1 MNFKKGLVII
11 LTFVI
16 AFSFIGCSEKNVETQ
31 KLKIF
36 HAGSLTIPFKQLE
49 DAFEKENPNIDVL
62 REAAG
67 SRKCARK
74 ISELNKK
81 ADIMASADY
90 SVIEKLLIPEYAEWN
105 ISFVTNEMSIMYT
118 EQSKY
123 HNEINGDNWYKI
135 LLRDD
140 VSVGR
145 SNPNAD
151 PCGYRTLLV
160 WQLADKYYT
169 DVKNLDEK
177 LKSKENQYVRPA
189 EVDLLSLLETGELDY
204 LFIYRS
210 VAQQHKKGSQK
221 HEVKY
226 VILPNKINLKTS
238 EHSDFYKN
246 AKVEVSG
253 KEPGETI
260 TKTGAPMVY
269 GITIPSNAENK
280 ELAKKFLKFLFSEKG
295 VKIMEDNG
303 QPFIKPP
310 VITGQNEKVPEEIR
324 NQVSQI
330 K

>member
-1 MNFKKGLVII
+1 MNIRKGLVII
-11 LTFVI
+11 LTLII
-16 AFSFIGCSEKNVETQ
+16 AFSLIGCGEKKVEKQ

-90 SVIEKLLIPEYAEWN
+90 SVIEKLLMPEYADWN

-123 HNEINGDNWYKI
+123 HKEINGDNWYKI

-145 SNPNAD
+145 SDPNAD

-169 DVKNLDEK
+169 DVNNLDKK
-177 LKSKENQYVRPA
+177 LKSKDNQYVRPA

-210 VAQQHKKGSQK
+210 VAQQHKMGDQK
-221 HEVKY
+221 HDIEY

-238 EHSDFYKN
+238 EYSDFYKN

-253 KEPGETI
+253 KKPGETI

-280 ELAKKFLKFLFSEKG
+280 ELAKKFLQFLFSEKG
-295 VKIMEDNG
+295 IKIMEDNG

-310 VITGQNEKVPEEIR
+310 VITGKTDKVPEEIK
-324 NQVSQI
+324 NQISQI